1 METIN
6 KVCQKCRK
14 RCKQR
19 PDCEIIYCPM
29 FERIKEKPDTAGKV
43 AGVRE
48 VVLKG
53 K

>member
-1 METIN
+1 METVN
-6 KVCQKCRK
+6 KVCQECRK
-14 RCKQR
+14 KCKQR
-19 PDCEIIYCPM
+19 ADCEIIYCPM
-29 FERIKEKPDTAGKV
+29 FEHIKERPDTVRTV